1 MLVIKKIQ
9 PMYTKILTTMCKY
22 EEDEMT
28 ASGLIDSTKT
38 QGTLK
43 EYQTVIAVGNSVR
56 NVKVGDLVCVNP
68 ERYAVK
74 KHEAGSLKDGVITD
88 NPVIKYNFNIM
99 ELEGVPHLL
108 LDENDVSFIITDYEE
123 VKEQKSDL
131 YVPKTQIIM

>member
-1 MLVIKKIQ
+1 
-9 PMYTKILTTMCKY
+9 MCKY
-22 EEDEMT
+22 EEDELT
-28 ASGLIDSTKT
+28 NGGLIDASKT

-43 EYQTVIAVGNSVR
+43 EYQTVVAVGNSVR

>member
-22 EEDEMT
+22 EEDELT
-28 ASGLIDSTKT
+28 AGGLIDSTKT

-68 ERYAVK
+68 DRYAVK

>member
-22 EEDEMT
+22 DEDEMT
-28 ASGLIDSTKT
+28 AGGLIDSTKAR
-38 QGTLK
+38 GTLK
-43 EYQTVIAVGNSVR
+43 EYQTVVAVGNSVR

>member
-1 MLVIKKIQ
+1 MIVIKKIQ

-28 ASGLIDSTKT
+28 AGGLIDSTKT

-56 NVKVGDLVCVNP
+56 NVKVGDLVCINP
-68 ERYAVK
+68 DRYAVK

>member
-28 ASGLIDSTKT
+28 AGGLIDSTKT

-43 EYQTVIAVGNSVR
+43 EYQTVVAVGNSVR
-56 NVKVGDLVCVNP
+56 NVKVGDLVCINP

-88 NPVIKYNFNIM
+88 NPVVKYNFNIM

>member
-28 ASGLIDSTKT
+28 AGGLIDSTKT

-43 EYQTVIAVGNSVR
+43 EYQTVVAVGNSVR

-74 KHEAGSLKDGVITD
+74 RHEAGSLKDGVITD

>member
-22 EEDEMT
+22 EEDEKT

>member
-22 EEDEMT
+22 EEDELT
-28 ASGLIDSTKT
+28 AGGLIDSTKT

-56 NVKVGDLVCVNP
+56 NVKVGDLVCINP
-68 ERYAVK
+68 DRYAVK

>member
-22 EEDEMT
+22 EEDELT
-28 ASGLIDSTKT
+28 NGGLIDASKT

-56 NVKVGDLVCVNP
+56 NVKVGDLVCINP

-88 NPVIKYNFNIM
+88 NPVIKYNFNTM
-99 ELEGVPHLL
+99 EIEGVPHLL

>member
-22 EEDEMT
+22 EEDELT
-28 ASGLIDSTKT
+28 NGGLIDASKT

-43 EYQTVIAVGNSVR
+43 EYQTVVAVGNSVR
-56 NVKVGDLVCVNP
+56 NVKVGDLVCINP
-68 ERYAVK
+68 DRYAVK

>member
-22 EEDEMT
+22 EEDELT
-28 ASGLIDSTKT
+28 NGGLIDASKT

>member
-28 ASGLIDSTKT
+28 AGGLIDSTKT

-43 EYQTVIAVGNSVR
+43 EYQTVVAVGNSVR
-56 NVKVGDLVCVNP
+56 NVKVGDLVCINP
-68 ERYAVK
+68 DRYAVK

>member
-22 EEDEMT
+22 EEDELT
-28 ASGLIDSTKT
+28 NGGLIDASKT
-38 QGTLK
+38 AGTLK
-43 EYQTVIAVGNSVR
+43 EYQTVVAVGNSVR

>member
-22 EEDEMT
+22 EEDETT
-28 ASGLIDSTKT
+28 AGGLIDSTKT

-43 EYQTVIAVGNSVR
+43 EYQTVVAVGNSVR

-108 LDENDVSFIITDYEE
+108 LDENDISFIITDYEE

>member
-9 PMYTKILTTMCKY
+9 PMYTKILTTMSKY
-22 EEDEMT
+22 EEDELT
-28 ASGLIDSTKT
+28 NGGLIDASKT

-43 EYQTVIAVGNSVR
+43 EYQTVIAIGSSVR
-56 NVKVGDLVCVNP
+56 NVKVGDLVCINP

-88 NPVIKYNFNIM
+88 NPVVKYNFNIM

>member
-22 EEDEMT
+22 EEDELT
-28 ASGLIDSTKT
+28 AGGLIDSTKT

-43 EYQTVIAVGNSVR
+43 EYQTVVAVGNLVR
-56 NVKVGDLVCVNP
+56 NVKVGDLVCINP

-131 YVPKTQIIM
+131 YVPKTSLIV

>member
-1 MLVIKKIQ
+1 
-9 PMYTKILTTMCKY
+9 MCKY

-28 ASGLIDSTKT
+28 AGGLIDSTKT

-56 NVKVGDLVCVNP
+56 NVKVGDLVCINP
-68 ERYAVK
+68 DRYAVK